1 LNVTTRA
8 RENQT
13 MSSPSPA
20 ASDTKAPS
28 PVPEGYPT
36 VIPYL
41 VVPDGEGL
49 INFVTSAFGATL
61 NSRTDTPSGRLMHA
75 EISLGGSRIML
86 GESNEAWPPTRA
98 MIHLYLPDVDGV
110 YRRALEAGAISL
122 REPETMFYGDR
133 SGGVQDPSGTQW
145 WIATRVEEVSPE
157 EMERR
162 QREGWTAEEEP

>member
-1 LNVTTRA
+1 
-8 RENQT
+8 
-13 MSSPSPA
+13 MSSPSPSSRTPA
-20 ASDTKAPS
+20 PKAPP
-28 PVPEGYPT
+28 PVPEGYAT

-49 INFVTSAFGATL
+49 ITFMKNAFGATL
-61 NSRTDTPSGRLMHA
+61 NSRSDTPEGRLMHA
-75 EISLGGSRIML
+75 EIALGDSRIML
-86 GESNEAWPPTRA
+86 GESSEEWPPTRA

-110 YRRALEAGAISL
+110 YRRAIAAGATSL
-122 REPETMFYGDR
+122 REPETMFHGDR

-162 QREGWTAEEEP
+162 QREGWTAGEG

>member
-1 LNVTTRA
+1 
-8 RENQT
+8 
-13 MSSPSPA
+13 MSSSSTPAHNPS
-20 ASDTKAPS
+20 APP
-28 PVPEGYPT
+28 PVPEGYST

-41 VVPDGEGL
+41 VVPDGDAL
-49 INFVTSAFGATL
+49 IDFVGKAFGATL
-61 NSRTDTPSGRLMHA
+61 NRRTDTPDGRLMHA
-75 EISLGGSRIML
+75 ELSLGGSRIML

-110 YRRALEAGAISL
+110 YRRALEAGANSL

-145 WIATRVEEVSPE
+145 WIATRVEEVSAE

-162 QREGWTAEEEP
+162 QREGWAPNEGG

>member
-1 LNVTTRA
+1 
-8 RENQT
+8 
-13 MSSPSPA
+13 MSSPSDPA
-20 ASDTKAPS
+20 PEPTAPS

-49 INFVTSAFGATL
+49 IEFLEKAFGATL
-61 NSRTDTPSGRLMHA
+61 NSRTDTPSGRVMHA

-86 GESNEAWPPTRA
+86 GESNEEWPPTRA

-110 YRRALEAGAISL
+110 YRRALEAGATSL

-133 SGGVQDPSGTQW
+133 SGGVEDASGTQW
-145 WIATRVEEVSPE
+145 WIATRVEEVSAE

-162 QREGWTAEEEP
+162 QREGWTPEEER

>member
-1 LNVTTRA
+1 
-8 RENQT
+8 
-13 MSSPSPA
+13 MSSQPTPADNPA
-20 ASDTKAPS
+20 APP

-41 VVPDGEGL
+41 VVPDGDAL
-49 INFVTSAFGATL
+49 IDFVERAFGASL
-61 NSRTDTPSGRLMHA
+61 NSRTDTPDGRLMHA
-75 EISLGGSRIML
+75 ELSLGGSRIML

-110 YRRALEAGAISL
+110 YQRALEAGATSL

-162 QREGWTAEEEP
+162 QREGWTPGEEG